1 MRAFRIKI
9 ISWTSS
15 FRYPN
20 LMSAFQ
26 PTLEVPPVS
35 TVMGLINS
43 ATGFYVN
50 KKEIQLGYYFK
61 YNCKAVDL
69 EKIYQIS
76 IHKTKKEKYPEN
88 VVISN
93 VIKREFLY
101 DCQLFLY
108 LTDEELVSYFL
119 QPTYQL
125 LLGRSGDLAGIESIK
140 EVEMHEVP
148 NARFGGQVVPFNG
161 NYLPGQIQAL
171 PKYFSNTIPRKN
183 MGTEPYSVISYNNPV
198 NSQLTGFR
206 SELEEFDSDIFFHKF
221 EV

>member
-1 MRAFRIKI
+1 MKAFRIKI
-9 ISWTSS
+9 NSWTSS

-35 TVMGLINS
+35 TVMGLVNA
-43 ATGFYVN
+43 ATGFYVCQ
-50 KKEIQLGYYFK
+50 KEIQIGYYFK
-61 YNCKAVDL
+61 YKCKAVDL
-69 EKIYQIS
+69 ETIYQIS

-88 VVISN
+88 VAISN
-93 VIKREFLY
+93 VIQREFLY

-108 LTDEELVSYFL
+108 LTEDELVSCFR
-119 QPTYQL
+119 QPVYQL

-140 EVEMHEVP
+140 EVELQEVS
-148 NARFGGQVVPFNG
+148 NARFAGQVIPFNG

-183 MGTEPYSVISYNNPV
+183 VGTEPYSVISYNNPV
-198 NSQLTGFR
+198 NSQLTGYR
-206 SELEEFDSDIFFHKF
+206 SNLEEFDSDIYFHKF